1 MVKNNPS
8 SSLKQTEDK
17 KIKEEVKK
25 EILEQLNQIILDID
39 KVIYNINLRFQIRR
53 GNKLKWVD
61 LQ

>member
-39 KVIYNINLRFQIRR
+39 KVIYNINLRFQLEEVI
-53 GNKLKWVD
+53 N
-61 LQ
+61 